1 VERLTQKLVAKD
13 GDLASAEFQVQKIDN
28 QVAELSR
35 VRRRED
41 VNLDYLKGII
51 VQYLS
56 KPPGSTE
63 RGALLPVL
71 ATLLQFD
78 DNDYKTIEKGKDK
91 LSWWGTVAPIF
102 IEAPAPAPSRAP
114 SILPVEQ
121 ISPLL
126 STEVT
131 GGSAEVTISS
141 TPTSNSPV
149 GRPKS
154 SLEF

>member
-1 VERLTQKLVAKD
+1 M
-13 GDLASAEFQVQKIDN
+13 
-28 QVAELSR
+28 
-35 VRRRED
+35 
-41 VNLDYLKGII
+41 NLDYLKSII

-78 DNDYKTIEKGKDK
+78 DNDYKTIEEGKNK

-102 IEAPAPAPSRAP
+102 IEAPSPAPASGMF
-114 SILPVEQ
+114 PVEQ

-126 STEVT
+126 G
-131 GGSAEVTISS
+131 GGSAEVTIRS
-141 TPTSNSPV
+141 TPN